1 MGKKVR
7 RICSVVGLVGC
18 LLMIVVSIMNIAEVE
33 VPKPLGFVAVIL
45 MVVNVVSLILNFI
58 EVKKNNKKDIENNQ

>member
-7 RICSVVGLVGC
+7 FICSVVGLVGC

-33 VPKPLGFVAVIL
+33 VPKPLGFVAAIL
-45 MVVNVVSLILNFI
+45 MVMQCTVSLVLR
-58 EVKKNNKKDIENNQ
+58 VKETL